1 MKVVNGELAFRRRE
15 GEGWVAAGT
24 LGWVEQVKLAGDCS
38 QSTIVRA
45 GSLEPHYVFH
55 TKRGSGDR
63 SLGRN
68 HGKDTVL

>member
-24 LGWVEQVKLAGDCS
+24 LGWVEQVKLAGDCG

-45 GSLEPHYVFH
+45 GSLEPHFGKQGGTRRVD
-55 TKRGSGDR
+55 DR
-63 SLGRN
+63 RVSSRWSAG
-68 HGKDTVL
+68 